1 MAGIDHTRLVFKNG
15 KLLTDDEIGYYD
27 EENDTWVNLLPF
39 RYGRDGDIY
48 EIGNVDISGQIK
60 WYKDEF
66 DAVYQRCGLD
76 KYGARLFKT
85 TRKFSFW
92 YIKQRLKWLFHCM
105 EKVCYRKEIGA
116 LGFEDGSNLYIH
128 HDSINQSYA
137 SFYVTKTD
145 AYVVLGGYGHWK
157 NVYTHFMHRGYG
169 EEFEEKMASE
179 AYHWLWNEV
188 LKDICESVAV
198 GMGVHLDWEEYESV
212 VNETVEPYAKYDT
225 YGKEY

>member
-1 MAGIDHTRLVFKNG
+1 MAGIDHTCLVFKNG
-15 KLLTDDEIGYYD
+15 KLLTEDEIGYYN

-48 EIGNVDISGQIK
+48 EIGDADISDKIK
-60 WYKDEF
+60 WYRDEF
-66 DAVYQRCGLD
+66 DVVYQRCGLD
-76 KYGARLFKT
+76 KVGASLYKIS
-85 TRKFSFW
+85 RKLSFW
-92 YIKQRLKWLFHCM
+92 YVKQRLKWIFHRM
-105 EKVCYRKEIGA
+105 EKVCYRKEVGTMGFVDGA
-116 LGFEDGSNLYIH
+116 SLYIY

-188 LKDICESVAV
+188 LEDICESVAV
-198 GMGVHLDWEEYESV
+198 GMGVHLDWEEYEGV
-212 VNETVEPYAKYDT
+212 VKETVGPYAKYDT
-225 YGKEY
+225 YGRDY

>member
-15 KLLTDDEIGYYD
+15 KLLTEDEIGYYD

-48 EIGNVDISGQIK
+48 EIGDSDLCGHIT

-66 DAVYQRCGLD
+66 DAIYQRCGLD
-76 KYGARLFKT
+76 KYGARLYKIS
-85 TRKFSFW
+85 RKLSFW
-92 YIKQRLKWLFHCM
+92 YIKQRLKWIFHVM
-105 EKVCYRKEIGA
+105 EKVSYRKIVGVYR
-116 LGFEDGSNLYIH
+116 DGNTKLYIYH
-128 HDSINQSYA
+128 NPIDQSHA
-137 SFYVTKTD
+137 SFYYDGTD
-145 AYVVLGGYGHWK
+145 AYVILGGYGHWK

-188 LKDICESVAV
+188 LEEIAESLDLAGDIR
-198 GMGVHLDWEEYESV
+198 DFEEQECV
-212 VNETVEPYAKYDT
+212 REELRKPYAKYDT
-225 YGKEY
+225 YGREY